1 MEGRNS
7 LDPIDRAILRV
18 LSLYEDLDLLQLW
31 YELGESDKSVEH
43 MTQEEVL
50 ERVKLLKSQGFVE
63 PIKESEGGTRWA
75 LTVKG
80 KLSGDRKNLHVRR

>member
-31 YELGESDKSVEH
+31 YELGESDKSVAH

-50 ERVKLLKSQGFVE
+50 RSLASLKSGGSVKPVTQGGE
-63 PIKESEGGTRWA
+63 DLRWK
-75 LTVKG
+75 LTIKG
-80 KLSGDRKNLHVRR
+80 KHWL

>member
-1 MEGRNS
+1 MEGRNP
-7 LDPIDRAILRV
+7 LDTIDRSILRV

-43 MTQEEVL
+43 MTQEDIL
-50 ERVKLLKSQGFVE
+50 ERLKSLKSQGLVQ
-63 PIKESEGGTRWA
+63 PIKESESGTRWA

-80 KLSGDRKNLHVRR
+80 EGER

>member
-1 MEGRNS
+1 MEERNP
-7 LDPIDRAILRV
+7 LDTIDRSILRV

-43 MTQEEVL
+43 MTQEDIL
-50 ERVKLLKSQGFVE
+50 ERLKSLKSQGFVE
-63 PIKESEGGTRWA
+63 PIKESESGTRWA

-80 KLSGDRKNLHVRR
+80 KVER